1 MLVTLDV
8 DVIVLCGYTPGM
20 KTAISVPD
28 SVFQEAERYARR
40 SGKSRSRLFSEAVSE
55 YLARHAPDA
64 VTAAMD
70 RVCDALGGAGDDF
83 VAAAARR
90 VLERTEW

>member
-1 MLVTLDV
+1 MMVTLDV
-8 DVIVLCGYTPGM
+8 DAIVLGGYTHGM

-40 SGKSRSRLFSEAVSE
+40 SRKSRSQLFSEAVSE

-70 RVCDALGGAGDDF
+70 QVCDALGGASDEFAG
-83 VAAAARR
+83 AAARR
-90 VLERTEW
+90 TLERSEW